1 MPIEGEE
8 CKSFFR
14 DSMLQDDGRAVV
26 VQRIVVAKAVYDAVQ
41 RSHYWRARLH
51 EQIKAKMH
59 RTPLWSIVTRHFVLL
74 ARINQTRFI
83 VPANAHTGL
92 FCFHIVE
99 NMAVKRFE

>member
-14 DSMLQDDGRAVV
+14 DAMLQDDGRAVV
-26 VQRIVVAKAVYDAVQ
+26 ERRIVVAEAVYDAVQ
-41 RSHYWRARLH
+41 RGHYRRARLH
-51 EQIKAKMH
+51 EQIKANMH
-59 RTPLWSIVTRHFVLL
+59 STPLWSIITRHFVLL
-74 ARINQTRFI
+74 ARINRTRLI

-99 NMAVKRFE
+99 NMA